1 MALKKDKQQVI
12 GEVFDEDRLRK
23 FLEVAPPAG
32 VDRDY
37 HILEKA
43 YRGMGADNFATFVD
57 LFIAAGHDLE
67 ARNPAGRTLAE
78 VIAGHRHA
86 EPYLQALAQHRT

>member
-12 GEVFDEDRLRK
+12 GEVFDDARLRS
-23 FLEVAPPAG
+23 FLVGLPPAG
-32 VDRDY
+32 VDADY
-37 HILEKA
+37 HLLERA

-57 LFIAAGHDLE
+57 LFTAAGHNLE

-86 EPYLQALAQHRT
+86 EPYVEALTRRA

>member
-1 MALKKDKQQVI
+1 MTLKKDKQQVI
-12 GEVFDEDRLRK
+12 GEVFDAGRLRG

-32 VDRDY
+32 VDPDY

-43 YRGMGADNFATFVD
+43 YRGMGAENFATFLE
-57 LFIAAGHDLE
+57 LFIAAGRNPR
-67 ARNPAGRTLAE
+67 ARNPAGQTLAE

-86 EPYLQALAQHRT
+86 GPYLAALEGCRH